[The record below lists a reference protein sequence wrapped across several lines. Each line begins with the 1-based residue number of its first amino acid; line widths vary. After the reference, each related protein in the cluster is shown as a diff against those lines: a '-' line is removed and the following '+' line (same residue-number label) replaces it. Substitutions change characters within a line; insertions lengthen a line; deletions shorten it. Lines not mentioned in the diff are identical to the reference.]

1 MVATYYTDEAR
12 REWFRARRKARQAQ
26 ALNSLEGCHEE
37 LLDFSD
43 VSQRLNLMHAIYRG
57 LQDVPLDSIVGSVG
71 RYLDF
76 TSAFLPSDNSLRER
90 WERIA
95 ALYLDPRSTGVP
107 PIELFKVGSAYFVKD
122 GNHRVSVAR
131 QLELA
136 DIEAYVWE
144 YPPPVAGLD
153 PDTDIDTLLL
163 EVGRRQ
169 FLEQTGLDRLRPN
182 HGIRFTEPGGYQTVL
197 REIEDYQIALSQIDG
212 VEVSYERAVLDW
224 YDLLYETTIQ
234 ALDESGVMQL
244 FPERTIAD
252 FYVWV
257 RAYHAQLQERYQRR
271 VTLHDAA
278 RDFRRRQHVALPV
291 RTLRGVIRW
300 FVQQLA

>member
-1 MVATYYTDEAR
+1 MVATYYTNEAR

-26 ALNSLEGCHEE
+26 VLNSLEGCHEE
-37 LLDFSD
+37 LLDFTD

-95 ALYLDPRSTGVP
+95 ALYLDPGSTGVP
-107 PIELFKVGSAYFVKD
+107 PIELYKVGNAYFVKD

-131 QLELA
+131 QLELE

-144 YPPPVAGLD
+144 YPPPVSGLD

-169 FLEQTGLDRLRPN
+169 FLEQTGLDRLRPG
-182 HGIRFTEPGGYQTVL
+182 HGIRFTEPGGYQAVL
-197 REIEDYQIALSQIDG
+197 REIDDYQRALSQIDG

-234 ALDESGVMQL
+234 ALNDSGVMQL

-257 RAYHAQLQERYQRR
+257 RAHHAQLQERYHRR

-278 RDFRRRQHVALPV
+278 QDFRRQQRQGLPA
-291 RTLRGVIRW
+291 RTLRGVVRW
-300 FVQQLA
+300 LVQQLA